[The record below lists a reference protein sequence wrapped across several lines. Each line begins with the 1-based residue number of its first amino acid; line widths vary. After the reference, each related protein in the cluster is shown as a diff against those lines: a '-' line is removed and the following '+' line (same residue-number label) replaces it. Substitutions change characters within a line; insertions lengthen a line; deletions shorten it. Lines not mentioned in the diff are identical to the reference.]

1 MRTTFVSII
10 LLIGLVIP
18 LDAFVTPNHKIT
30 TTTTTGV
37 GHCRPVAMS
46 QTPVETYDDGVVE
59 DFLQK
64 QFPEFFQLL
73 SKNEEVWKELKTAE
87 AGYTLFA
94 PNSKAFSDLDKKKQ
108 DQLSD
113 PRNDELVMKIG
124 SYHAIAEPVTAKQIF
139 ESGGLITL
147 GGEVPTFLLKGG
159 FFGFGGGGEETVTI
173 NSAKLLYTYEIGPI
187 LVHEVDSFVS
197 PKILW
202 RYADQL
208 RIPGSK

>member
-1 MRTTFVSII
+1 MG

-18 LDAFVTPNHKIT
+18 SSDAFLMPNKSS
-30 TTTTTGV
+30 G
-37 GHCRPVAMS
+37 GYCRPVVAMS
-46 QTPVETYDDGVVE
+46 ENPMGTYDDGVVE
-59 DFLQK
+59 KFLQE

-87 AGYTLFA
+87 EGYTLFA
-94 PNSKAFSDLDKKKQ
+94 PNSKAFSDLDKKKR

-113 PRNDELVMKIG
+113 PRNDELLLKIG

-139 ESGGLITL
+139 ESGGLVTL

-159 FFGFGGGGEETVTI
+159 FFGFGGNGEETVTI

-187 LVHEVDSFVS
+187 LVHEVD
-197 PKILW
+197 
-202 RYADQL
+202 
-208 RIPGSK
+208 